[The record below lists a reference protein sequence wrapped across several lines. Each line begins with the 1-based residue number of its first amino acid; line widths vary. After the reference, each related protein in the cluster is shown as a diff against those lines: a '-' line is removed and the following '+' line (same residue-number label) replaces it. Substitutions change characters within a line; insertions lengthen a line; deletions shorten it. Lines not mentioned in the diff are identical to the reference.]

1 MTDET
6 PAPID
11 EPADVAPVDADPAPD
26 VPPDPPADPPSED
39 PADPEPADPDPSDPP
54 AEAKA
59 LAAARREAA
68 GYRTRLRAAEGE
80 VETLRAEVE
89 THRRRQIDGVLT
101 GTAGELHDPGDVW
114 QFTGLTTADL
124 FDDEGALDEARLT
137 SALSE
142 LRQARPYLF
151 RHSVNAGPRDG
162 GARGSSGPTP
172 STDDVMSTMRRA
184 AGGY

>member
-1 MTDET
+1 MPEDT
-6 PAPID
+6 PEPID
-11 EPADVAPVDADPAPD
+11 EPTDVAAPVADDPAPD
-26 VPPDPPADPPSED
+26 VPPNPPADPAPED
-39 PADPEPADPDPSDPP
+39 DLAEPEPAEPGPSDPP
-54 AEAKA
+54 AEVKA

-68 GYRTRLRAAEGE
+68 GYRTRLRTAEGE
-80 VETLRAEVE
+80 IETLRAEVE

-162 GARGSSGPTP
+162 GARGVQPQAP
-172 STDDVMSTMRRA
+172 SFGAALRRA
-184 AGGY
+184 AGG